1 MRISGTVKWFNS
13 GKGYGFITPDQGG
26 KDVFLHATA
35 LEAAGIRQLVEGD
48 RVSFVAEDDRRGKGK
63 QAAQIAKA

>member
-63 QAAQIAKA
+63 QAVQIAKA